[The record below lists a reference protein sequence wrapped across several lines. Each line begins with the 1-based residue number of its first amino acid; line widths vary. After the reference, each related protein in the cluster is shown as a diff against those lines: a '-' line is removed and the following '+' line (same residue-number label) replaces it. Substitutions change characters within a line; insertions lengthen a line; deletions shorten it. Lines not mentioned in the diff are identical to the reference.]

1 MMRRF
6 VKETV
11 IYGVPTFLAKAMGL
25 LLLPIYTRQLGPL
38 DFGFVEFIAA
48 TSAILL
54 LVLPIEINQA
64 VARLLPDSDDQR
76 RQTRIF
82 VTAFLFTTASFAA
95 FGSLV
100 FLLRF
105 HLFEVANLPIRYTQY
120 ALLICLTFLV
130 SALISLFQVTLRFTG
145 QLIPS
150 VIVNMAVV
158 FANVGLVLYFSGSN
172 RLGIAE
178 YFLSQVVSGLLG
190 LLTGLFF
197 LIRRYGSALKTFD
210 LATLKELLKYS
221 WPIVLSS
228 IGIVSASA
236 VDRWMI
242 GGTIGLAELGYYG
255 VAARFA
261 AIVGLGFYIVSS
273 TLTPIV
279 YRDHARAETK
289 LLIVSALK
297 ATFILCFAFLL
308 LTSLFSNQL
317 IALLAGN
324 QFSQGSQ
331 YVFYLTLSAVLL
343 NMTAFFLG
351 MDVFKKT
358 KLLSLINIAS
368 GAIAAFGCVVFVP
381 VFGVWGAIASSIFAN
396 SVRLCGYFYYSQQNY
411 PIRIGRRWL
420 SAVLLAT
427 FLLVLAVTIR

>member
-11 IYGVPTFLAKAMGL
+11 IYGIPTFLAKAMGL

-48 TSAILL
+48 TSAILSI
-54 LVLPIEINQA
+54 VLPIEINQA

-76 RQTRIF
+76 RQTKIF
-82 VTAFLFTTASFAA
+82 VTAFLFTTVSFTA
-95 FGSLV
+95 FGGLV
-100 FLLRF
+100 YLLRLY
-105 HLFEVANLPIRYTQY
+105 LFEVANLPIQYAQY

-130 SALISLFQVTLRFTG
+130 SALISLVQVTLRFTG

-150 VIVNMAVV
+150 VIVNMTVV
-158 FANVGLVLYFSGSN
+158 FANVGLVLYFSDSN
-172 RLGIAE
+172 QLGITE
-178 YFLSQVVSGLLG
+178 YFLSQVASGFLG

-197 LIRRYGSALKTFD
+197 LIQMYGSALKTFD

-221 WPIVLSS
+221 WPIVFSS
-228 IGIVSASA
+228 VGIVSASA

-261 AIVGLGFYIVSS
+261 AIVGLVFYIVSS

-279 YRDHARAETK
+279 YRDYEKAETK
-289 LLIVSALK
+289 RLIVSTLK
-297 ATFILCFAFLL
+297 ATFIFCFAFLL
-308 LTSLFSNQL
+308 LTSLFSSQL
-317 IALLAGN
+317 IGLLAGN

-331 YVFYLTLSAVLL
+331 YIFYLTLSAVLL

-358 KLLSLINIAS
+358 KLLSQINIVS
-368 GAIAAFGCVVFVP
+368 GATAALGCVVFVP
-381 VFGVWGAIASSIFAN
+381 VFGIWGAIASSIFAN

-411 PIRIGRRWL
+411 LIRIERRWL
-420 SAVLLAT
+420 SIALLAT